1 MPELRKT
8 PLWQADTTTTVGR
21 APQPASSALS
31 SVAGPTVPRACFRTK
46 PLSSPWLVMK
56 ARQASPPAVRSAL
69 DTFAAVA
76 TSSDGLAP
84 GSEVSA
90 RISRTPR
97 AASLARIA
105 ATPLSKAG
113 LLLSPAISTTRQR
126 SAGTTP
132 SDSIAICCEVRAE
145 GGGAAACSGVHA
157 ATRRETTRS
166 ALNPA
171 VICHPL
177 FSSRYYCGLAPTARS
192 AMSA

>member
-1 MPELRKT
+1 MPDVRKT

-31 SVAGPTVPRACFRTK
+31 SVPGLTVPRACFSTK

-76 TSSDGLAP
+76 TGSDGLAP

-90 RISRTPR
+90 RMSRTPR
-97 AASLARIA
+97 ATSLARMA
-105 ATPLSKAG
+105 STPLSKAG

-132 SDSIAICCEVRAE
+132 SDEHRHLLRGARRGRRRCRLLRRASGCEQK
-145 GGGAAACSGVHA
+145 
-157 ATRRETTRS
+157 ETTRS
-166 ALNPA
+166 AFRRTD
-171 VICHPL
+171 I
-177 FSSRYYCGLAPTARS
+177 
-192 AMSA
+192 

>member
-1 MPELRKT
+1 MDISGQDDRVQKPGKEFGPNMAFLDGLTQRIE
-8 PLWQADTTTTVGR
+8 
-21 APQPASSALS
+21 ALLKLDS
-31 SVAGPTVPRACFRTK
+31 TDWHAMRQHLHVIPGLTVPRACFSTK

-76 TSSDGLAP
+76 TGSDGFAP

-90 RISRTPR
+90 RMSRTPR
-97 AASLARIA
+97 ATSLARIA

-132 SDSIAICCEVRAE
+132 SESIAICCEVRAE
-145 GGGAAACSGVHA
+145 GGGAAACSGVQA
-157 ATRRETTRS
+157 AANRKTSRS
-166 ALNPA
+166 AFRRTD
-171 VICHPL
+171 I
-177 FSSRYYCGLAPTARS
+177 
-192 AMSA
+192 